1 MNIFVIL
8 VFLILH
14 LTYAVG
20 LSKFFAKAGEDSWKA
35 YVPFYNILPHLK
47 IIGRPTW
54 WIVLFLIP
62 GINLIMAMGILTDL
76 LKSFGFNRFYQ
87 HALGVIF
94 SFIYFPFLG
103 LTKELTYISK
113 VTELPKIKKS
123 FTREWADAIGFA
135 VVAATIIRWSLMEAF
150 TIPTPSMESSLMV
163 GDFLFVSKMHF
174 GTRTPIT
181 PVQFPLTHQKIWF
194 TDLPSY
200 SKSVQLPSYRLPGLT
215 SIQRNDVVV
224 FNVPGIA
231 ENNFEEY
238 NQDKWIDYPID
249 LKTNYIKRCVAIP
262 GDVIE
267 VRNTQVYINGEIG
280 ENPENMQFSYMISSS
295 APINSRVM
303 KKHNI
308 ADYSTIGNRDGQ
320 VVSYAHMTPDMAA
333 ALEKLPFI
341 SSVDKRVNESDSS
354 EPNIFPNAEIF
365 PWNGDFFGPLMV
377 PKAGI
382 TIQINKESLANY
394 GKVIRL
400 FDHNDP
406 ETVEIDVDKLKIN
419 GEELTEYTFNQDYYF
434 MMGDNRHNSLDS
446 RYWGFVPADHVVG
459 KGFFIWMSLDPD
471 ESMFSKIRWSR
482 LFSLIR

>member
-8 VFLILH
+8 IFLVLH
-14 LTYAVG
+14 LMYAFG
-20 LSKFFAKAGEDSWKA
+20 LSKFFTKAGEQGWKA
-35 YVPFYNILPHLK
+35 YIPFYNILPHLK
-47 IIGRPTW
+47 IVGRPTW

-62 GINLIMAMGILTDL
+62 GINLIMAMGILVDL
-76 LKSFGFNRFYQ
+76 LKCFGYDKFYQ
-87 HALGVIF
+87 HALGVVF
-94 SFIYFPFLG
+94 SFFYFPYLA
-103 LTKELTYISK
+103 LTQDLAYKGK
-113 VTELPKIKKS
+113 VTELPKVKKS
-123 FTREWADAIGFA
+123 WGREWADAIGFA

-150 TIPTPSMESSLMV
+150 TIPTPSMENSLMV
-163 GDFLFVSKMHF
+163 GDFLFVSKMHY

-200 SKSVQLPSYRLPGLT
+200 SKAVQLPSYRLPGFT
-215 SIQRNDVVV
+215 SIKRNDVVV

-231 ENNFEEY
+231 ENNFTEY
-238 NQDKWIDYPID
+238 NRDKWIDYPID

-267 VRNTQVYINGEIG
+267 VRDTQVYINGEVG
-280 ENPENMQFSYMISSS
+280 ENPEDMQFVYLISSS
-295 APINSRVM
+295 APINPRVM

-308 ADYSTIGNRDGQ
+308 ADYGTIGNRDGQ
-320 VVSYAHMTPDMAA
+320 VRSYAHTTPETAK

-341 SSVDKRVNESDSS
+341 SSVEKRVNVEGVA
-354 EPNIFPNAEIF
+354 EPNIFPDANLL
-365 PWNGDFFGPLMV
+365 PWNGDFFGPLTI
-377 PKAGI
+377 PKKGM
-382 TIQINKESLANY
+382 TIEINKETLATY

-406 ETVEIDVDKLKIN
+406 ETVEINGDKLTIN
-419 GEELTEYTFNQDYYF
+419 GKALTQYTFDQDYYF

-471 ESMFSKIRWSR
+471 ESMFSKVRWSR